1 MKKAII
7 GTTTL
12 AAMSTVVVV
21 AVRRFGPD
29 LAERGMQ
36 RRHTSAFPS
45 KTYLWLVPA
54 ALGRWEVGHGAG
66 LGLQGTFTRTTRRSS
81 SATATLKVR
90 RQPQPP
96 CRHR

>member
-29 LAERGMQ
+29 LAERGIQ
-36 RRHTSAFPS
+36 RRHTSACPS

-54 ALGRWEVGHGAG
+54 ALGRWGGPDTG
-66 LGLQGTFTRTTRRSS
+66 LASGFREPSHEQPGDLHRR
-81 SATATLKVR
+81 R
-90 RQPQPP
+90 R
-96 CRHR
+96 R